1 MADNKRYYWMKFQ
14 SDFFKSLRIK
24 KLRRL
29 AGGDT
34 FTIIYLKLQLLSLSN
49 EGYLEYKG
57 VFEDFETEMAE
68 EIDEDVENIK
78 LTLQY
83 LLINELMIQEEPNVY
98 YLPYASQNVG
108 SETASTQR
116 SRECRLRK
124 KEQKALQCNTN
135 ATLMQRD
142 CNVEIEKEKEIEID
156 IDKEYIDISSDE
168 DILVDSETEST
179 DSQRERIDYKSI
191 FNEFNRIC
199 VSLPKVNLIS
209 DKRQKAIKARIK
221 TYGQEKIIEAFEKA
235 EASDFLKGKNNR
247 NWSADF
253 DWIMKDSNMAKI
265 LDGNYDNNR
274 KAGRYAGDGSRTETE
289 TSRWDTEGKQYYGL
303 KI

>member
-1 MADNKRYYWMKFQ
+1 MAENKRYYWMKFQ

-34 FTIIYLKLQLLSLSN
+34 FTIIYLKLQLLSLSD

-78 LTLQY
+78 LTIQY
-83 LLINELMIQEEPNVY
+83 LIANELMIQETPNVY
-98 YLPYASQNVG
+98 HLPYAAQNVG
-108 SETASTQR
+108 SETASAQR
-116 SRECRLRK
+116 VRNYREK
-124 KEQKALQCNTN
+124 QKCLETLHCNTDV
-135 ATLMQRD
+135 TQVKRF
-142 CNVEIEKEKEIEID
+142 CNVEKEIEKEKEID
-156 IDKEYIDISSDE
+156 IEKEYIDISSDE
-168 DILVDSETEST
+168 DILVESETDST
-179 DSQRERIDYKSI
+179 EGQREKIDYKFI
-191 FNEFNRIC
+191 TQEFNRIC
-199 VSLPKVNLIS
+199 PSLPKVTLIS

-221 TYGQEKIIEAFEKA
+221 TYGQEKIIEAFQKA
-235 EASDFLKGKNNR
+235 EASDFLKGKNDR

-265 LDGNYDNNR
+265 LDGNYDNSR
-274 KAGRYAGDGSRTETE
+274 KAGRYAGTGSRTETE
-289 TSRWDTEGKQYYGL
+289 TSKWNTEGQEYYGL